1 MSIISY
7 LPNGK
12 PAACHSRTMR
22 GGLVLEQANF
32 DQSGQAQKATQGP
45 GSPASGVPAG
55 HAS

>member
-12 PAACHSRTMR
+12 PAACHSMTMR
-22 GGLVLEQANF
+22 RGLVLEQANF

-45 GSPASGVPAG
+45 GSLAAGVPAG

>member
-12 PAACHSRTMR
+12 PAACHSVTMR

-32 DQSGQAQKATQGP
+32 DQSGQAQTATQGP